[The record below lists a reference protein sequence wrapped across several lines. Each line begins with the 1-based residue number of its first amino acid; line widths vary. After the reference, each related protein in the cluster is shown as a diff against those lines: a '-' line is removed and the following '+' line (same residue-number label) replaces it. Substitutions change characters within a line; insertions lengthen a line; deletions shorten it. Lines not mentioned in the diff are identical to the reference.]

1 MPTIR
6 HDRTTTKPT
15 LQVRIAA
22 FTSGFL
28 FVLYLFTSTIISMT
42 FDNIQPNRVEDSIAH
57 QPITICNRIA
67 PLPPSDDIQATL
79 RYATCPLLSNP
90 PEKTTILLLDN
101 TQLKGRTG
109 NNLIEFFHSLQYGR
123 DKGIVVGMMQ
133 ENWPT
138 RMITEMWMA
147 VHDDNIV
154 AWKRMMERAFCVRV
168 FETADEL
175 NQFKEVI
182 RMDSADLFYYQHEG
196 SRDEYIG
203 FQSHIIRSLWR
214 SYNKGSG
221 FDIQHA
227 PVRDMCS
234 AVDAIFGGVI
244 LGAPVCSVVH
254 SRSLEDVGIYLSKMV
269 SDKFGCDPIA
279 ALEMQ
284 PEYVKAVLE
293 PLDLLKHPIIFMTDN
308 QRPEILERL
317 LADPDIGPNILLI
330 PPEASWKGGDMTLA
344 LLSNAF
350 IGNPASTFTGFIAN
364 SRVALGYNHN
374 YVYRKKE
381 ENGAWVNV
389 CDDRCSF
396 GQYLGT
402 H

>member
-1 MPTIR
+1 
-6 HDRTTTKPT
+6 
-15 LQVRIAA
+15 
-22 FTSGFL
+22 
-28 FVLYLFTSTIISMT
+28 MT

-57 QPITICNRIA
+57 QPITVCNRIA

-90 PEKTTILLLDN
+90 PEKTTILLFLLDN

-154 AWKRMMERAFCVRV
+154 AWKRMMERAFCVI
-168 FETADEL
+168 
-175 NQFKEVI
+175 NSK

-196 SRDEYIG
+196 SRDDYIG
-203 FQSHIIRSLWR
+203 FQSHIIRALWR

-234 AVDAIFGGVI
+234 AVDAIFGGVR
-244 LGAPVCSVVH
+244 APVYSVVH
-254 SRSLEDVGIYLSKMV
+254 SRSLEDVGMYLSKMV

-308 QRPEILERL
+308 QRP
-317 LADPDIGPNILLI
+317 
-330 PPEASWKGGDMTLA
+330 
-344 LLSNAF
+344 
-350 IGNPASTFTGFIAN
+350 
-364 SRVALGYNHN
+364 
-374 YVYRKKE
+374 
-381 ENGAWVNV
+381 
-389 CDDRCSF
+389 
-396 GQYLGT
+396 
-402 H
+402 